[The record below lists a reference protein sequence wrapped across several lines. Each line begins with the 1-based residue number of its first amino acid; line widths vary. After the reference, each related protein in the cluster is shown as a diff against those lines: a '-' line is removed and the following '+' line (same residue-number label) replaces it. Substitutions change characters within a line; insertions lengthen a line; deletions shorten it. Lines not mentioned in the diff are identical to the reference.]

1 MSTKR
6 SVSSVATLT
15 SSWYAS
21 FAVTGANANA
31 QPDASTRAIP
41 AREATR
47 SAAAVPIGRE
57 RTRGALRI
65 AFASLGVLTEVSVMH
80 VPTSML
86 AANAATDPDSKHAE
100 AYRFV
105 RERIVSLE
113 LAPASLLDEQALAD
127 AIGVGL
133 TPVRQ
138 ALRRLAWESLVV
150 ILPRRGTMVADL
162 HPADIENI
170 FEMRLDLESLA
181 AELAAG
187 RASTAELAHLETL
200 MERTRAELA
209 TGGTPDSLI
218 ALDRETHG
226 ALWAAAGQRAAGAH
240 ARLALRARDAALELR
255 AAAHRGHPGADR
267 RPPRDRRGRPRPRRR
282 HRRAAA
288 CTSTSRASSSRSAP
302 PGAASAPRTSP
313 TAPPPQEPR
322 LAPWP

>member
-1 MSTKR
+1 
-6 SVSSVATLT
+6 
-15 SSWYAS
+15 
-21 FAVTGANANA
+21 
-31 QPDASTRAIP
+31 
-41 AREATR
+41 
-47 SAAAVPIGRE
+47 
-57 RTRGALRI
+57 
-65 AFASLGVLTEVSVMH
+65 
-80 VPTSML
+80 ML

-113 LAPASLLDEQALAD
+113 FAPASLLDEQALAD

-187 RASTAELAHLETL
+187 RASTAELAQLETL

-226 ALWAAAGQRAAGAH
+226 ALWAASDNAQLERTLDWLYVH
-240 ARLALRARDAALELR
+240 VMRLWNYALPRIEGIPALTADHLAIVEAVRARDGATARRRMHEHVEGFQLSFR
-255 AAAHRGHPGADR
+255 AAWSGVRAPHLPDRAPSSGA
-267 RPPRDRRGRPRPRRR
+267 
-282 HRRAAA
+282 
-288 CTSTSRASSSRSAP
+288 
-302 PGAASAPRTSP
+302 
-313 TAPPPQEPR
+313 
-322 LAPWP
+322 

>member
-1 MSTKR
+1 
-6 SVSSVATLT
+6 
-15 SSWYAS
+15 
-21 FAVTGANANA
+21 
-31 QPDASTRAIP
+31 
-41 AREATR
+41 
-47 SAAAVPIGRE
+47 
-57 RTRGALRI
+57 
-65 AFASLGVLTEVSVMH
+65 MH

-187 RASTAELAHLETL
+187 RASTGELAHLETL

-209 TGGTPDSLI
+209 SGRTAPDS
-218 ALDRETHG
+218 AD
-226 ALWAAAGQRAAGAH
+226 
-240 ARLALRARDAALELR
+240 RAR
-255 AAAHRGHPGADR
+255 
-267 RPPRDRRGRPRPRRR
+267 PRDPRRAVGGVR
-282 HRRAAA
+282 TTRSWSARSTGST
-288 CTSTSRASSSRSAP
+288 CT
-302 PGAASAPRTSP
+302 
-313 TAPPPQEPR
+313 
-322 LAPWP
+322 

>member
-1 MSTKR
+1 
-6 SVSSVATLT
+6 
-15 SSWYAS
+15 
-21 FAVTGANANA
+21 
-31 QPDASTRAIP
+31 
-41 AREATR
+41 
-47 SAAAVPIGRE
+47 
-57 RTRGALRI
+57 
-65 AFASLGVLTEVSVMH
+65 MH
-80 VPTSML
+80 VPPSML

-187 RASTAELAHLETL
+187 RASTGELAHLETL

-209 TGGTPDSLI
+209 SGGTPDSLI

-226 ALWAAAGQRAAGAH
+226 ALWAAADNAQLERTLDWLYVH
-240 ARLALRARDAALELR
+240 VMRLWNYALPRIEGIPALTADHLAIVEAVRARDGATARRRMHEHVEGFQLSFR
-255 AAAHRGHPGADR
+255 AAWSVVRAPHLPDRDPASGA
-267 RPPRDRRGRPRPRRR
+267 
-282 HRRAAA
+282 
-288 CTSTSRASSSRSAP
+288 
-302 PGAASAPRTSP
+302 
-313 TAPPPQEPR
+313 
-322 LAPWP
+322 